1 LQKEIAS
8 GKALA
13 MTESPVDGEEV
24 GRVQGGNAAL
34 HSANLFHI
42 KVKVRHCERSEAIS
56 IF

>member
-13 MTESPVDGEEV
+13 KSPVDREEV
-24 GRVQGGNAAL
+24 GRVQGGITAL
-34 HSANLFHI
+34 HSANLFSI